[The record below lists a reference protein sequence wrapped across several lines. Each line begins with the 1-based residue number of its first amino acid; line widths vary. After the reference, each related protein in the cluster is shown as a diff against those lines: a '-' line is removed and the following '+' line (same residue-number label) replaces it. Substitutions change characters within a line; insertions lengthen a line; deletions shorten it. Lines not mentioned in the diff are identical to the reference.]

1 MSDENLVLLL
11 LGLMRH
17 TISEII
23 ETLGF
28 AFERSL
34 LLYLPMWVKAFQF
47 SVCCPHT
54 CHPVSSPGLFVW
66 DSGDVGIEL
75 LVVIED
81 LHTQSPDVYFCRIKL
96 IKI

>member
-1 MSDENLVLLL
+1 MSIINNLYYTKEASMSDENLVLLL

-34 LLYLPMWVKAFQF
+34 LLYLPM
-47 SVCCPHT
+47 
-54 CHPVSSPGLFVW
+54 
-66 DSGDVGIEL
+66 
-75 LVVIED
+75 
-81 LHTQSPDVYFCRIKL
+81 
-96 IKI
+96 